1 MMQESWRREGSEG
14 ARRRRK
20 EGQMTASHQHAVSG
34 QDGLLHLQ
42 HYLAKRGPPQPEEL
56 AGPSAVLVLLAPV
69 DGVLKVLLIQR
80 AAALRHHAG
89 QMAFVG
95 GGFEPGDDTLWGTAL
110 REAREE
116 VGLDAATVDELRPIG
131 ILTPV
136 AIAVSGYTV
145 LPWVA
150 LASAVPVLA
159 ADVREVARVLWA
171 SVDELVQCEALV
183 PRPRAGGPP
192 QLWPEF
198 VLPVGRVWGA
208 TALMLDELLF
218 GLSGGQPGAWRFLSA
233 VTSER
238 KG

>member
-1 MMQESWRREGSEG
+1 MTSPNQVP
-14 ARRRRK
+14 AR
-20 EGQMTASHQHAVSG
+20 SP
-34 QDGLLHLQ
+34 DGLLHLQ
-42 HYLAKRGPPQPEEL
+42 RYLALRVPPQPGEL
-56 AGPSAVLVLLAPV
+56 VGPSAVLVLLAPME
-69 DGVLKVLLIQR
+69 GELKVLLIER
-80 AAALRHHAG
+80 AAQLRHHGG

-131 ILTPV
+131 ILTPI

-150 LASAVPVLA
+150 LACAVPALA

-171 SVDELVQCEALV
+171 SVDELAACEALV
-183 PRPRAGGPP
+183 PRPRVGGPP

-198 VLPVGRVWGA
+198 LLPAGRVWGA

>member
-1 MMQESWRREGSEG
+1 
-14 ARRRRK
+14 
-20 EGQMTASHQHAVSG
+20 MTASHQHAGSG
-34 QDGLLHLQ
+34 HDGLVHLQ
-42 HYLAKRGPPQPEEL
+42 RYLAKRVPPQPEEL

-95 GGFEPGDDTLWGTAL
+95 GGFEAGDGTLWGTAL

-116 VGLDAATVDELRPIG
+116 VALDAALGAELRQVG
-131 ILTPV
+131 VLTPIP
-136 AIAVSGYTV
+136 IAVSGYTV

-150 LASAVPVLA
+150 LAASVPVLVPN
-159 ADVREVARVLWA
+159 VREVAEMLWV
-171 SVDELVQCEALV
+171 SVEDLAQCEALV
-183 PRPRAGGPP
+183 APPRAGDVP

-198 VLPVGRVWGA
+198 RLPAGRVWGA

-218 GLSGGQPGAWRFLSA
+218 GLLGGEPGTWRFSSA
-233 VTSER
+233 AARAR